1 MAPVKESCD
10 PQKDLNSQAR
20 VENCSSG
27 SFVLTSKD
35 DLQKLQ
41 IQRAIKMREK
51 MSKMNLT
58 KKPNSSASWK
68 PEQAGNHMGCA
79 VINAVMR
86 TCYVSR
92 AACGNLDKTQVIH
105 ALLPHKEGQGQ
116 RF

>member
-10 PQKDLNSQAR
+10 PQKALNSRAR
-20 VENCSSG
+20 VENGSSG
-27 SFVLTSKD
+27 SFALTSKD
-35 DLQKLQ
+35 DLQKPQ

-68 PEQAGNHMGCA
+68 PEQARNHMGCA
-79 VINAVMR
+79 VICAMMR

-92 AACGNLDKTQVIH
+92 AACRNLDKTQVIH
-105 ALLPHKEGQGQ
+105 ALLPHKEGRGQ